1 MSRLE
6 LISLLKPIEEA
17 AAGLNLALHDAAKG
31 AEPSSSYAHRAGL
44 VPGFRFPLAH
54 EPRH

>member
-54 EPRH
+54 ELRH